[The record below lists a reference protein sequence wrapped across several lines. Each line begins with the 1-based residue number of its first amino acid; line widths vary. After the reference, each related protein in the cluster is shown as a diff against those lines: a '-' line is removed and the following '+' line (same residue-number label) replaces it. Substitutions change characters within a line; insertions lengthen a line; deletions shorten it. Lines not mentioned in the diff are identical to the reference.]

1 MKAHWLDRQKGK
13 RMEEK
18 ESFLQADQRPPL
30 DPRLSPD
37 DFRSFYWLK
46 EELVAFCRAFGLPS
60 TGSKEQISA
69 NIELF
74 LATGTIK
81 QEKTRAASQEAVRK
95 PEQGSPPQEPLSVHT
110 IITTAYRSDQAH
122 RAFFRS
128 LIGQE
133 FHFTV
138 HFMNFM
144 KENIGKTYQDA
155 IDEWYRERERKKDR
169 TSRSPIAPQFEY
181 NQYIR
186 AYFEHNPGK
195 TLQDAIASW
204 NRKKKRRGSTT
215 YSPAD
220 EKDQSE

>member
-1 MKAHWLDRQKGK
+1 
-13 RMEEK
+13 MEEK
-18 ESFLQADQRPPL
+18 TSSLQADQRPSL

-46 EELVAFCRAFGLPS
+46 EELVAFCRASGLPS
-60 TGSKEQISA
+60 TGSKEQISTR
-69 NIELF
+69 IEIF

-81 QEKTRAASQEAVRK
+81 QERARASSQEAGGKPKQGHASQEN
-95 PEQGSPPQEPLSVHT
+95 LSVHT
-110 IITTAYRSDQAH
+110 IITEAYRSDQAH
-122 RAFFRS
+122 RAFFQS
-128 LIGQE
+128 MIGPQ

-144 KENIGKTYQDA
+144 KENSGKTYQDA
-155 IDEWYRERERKKDR
+155 IDEWYRERERKKGL

-186 AYFEHNPGK
+186 AYFEHNPGR

-204 NRKKKRRGSTT
+204 HSKKKKRGSTT
-215 YSPAD
+215 YLPEEDAP
-220 EKDQSE
+220 